1 MDDSIYHSFSPRQ
14 AMLYFGQL
22 SSSLNKVNLR
32 LEININNQIKR
43 VRHEMNAVEFE
54 QAGKSWGATAALY
67 PTDLQ
72 LEQGQFSVLLGPSG
86 CGKTTT
92 LRLIAGLEMTTS
104 GRIHIFGRDVTQVQ
118 PAQRGVSMVFQNYAL
133 FPHLSVAENVV
144 FGLKVRRVPKA
155 EIAERLR
162 KTLDLLSLSPLA
174 DRKPGQLSG
183 GQQQRVALARA
194 LVADSQL
201 CLMDEPLSNLDAQL
215 RQEMR
220 IELRALQR
228 KLGLSVVYVTHDQTE
243 AMSMADRVILL
254 KGGRVEQ
261 VATPTEIYQQPRTL
275 FAAQFIGSARMNV
288 LELEGSRITGTDIVL
303 QAPEG
308 AVRVGIRPEDV
319 RLGGTYRLPLLRTD
333 FTGADL
339 MLHVSAGSQEL
350 VVRAEGKHARE
361 VQGEIAL
368 GWEPSSLHWFDQ
380 NGCRID

>member
-1 MDDSIYHSFSPRQ
+1 
-14 AMLYFGQL
+14 
-22 SSSLNKVNLR
+22 
-32 LEININNQIKR
+32 
-43 VRHEMNAVEFE
+43 MNAVQFDR
-54 QAGKSWGATAALY
+54 AGKSWGKTAALH
-67 PTDLQ
+67 PTDLE

-92 LRLIAGLEMTTS
+92 LRLIAGLEMPTT
-104 GRIHIFGRDVTQVQ
+104 GRIRIFDRDVTHEQ

-155 EIAERLR
+155 EIAERLK
-162 KTLDLLSLSPLA
+162 KTLDLLSLSQLA
-174 DRKPGQLSG
+174 ERKPGELSG

-220 IELRALQR
+220 HELRALQR

-254 KGGRVEQ
+254 KAGHVEQ
-261 VATPTEIYQQPRTL
+261 VASPAEIYQQPRTL

-288 LELEGSRITGTDIVL
+288 LELDGAYIAGTQILL
-303 QAPEG
+303 QPPEG
-308 AVRVGIRPEDV
+308 AVRVGIRPEDL
-319 RLGGTYRLPLLRTD
+319 RLGGGYKLPLIRTD

-339 MLHVSAGSQEL
+339 MLHVGVGDQIL
-350 VVRAEGKHARE
+350 VVRAGGKHSRE
-361 VQGEIAL
+361 IQGEIAL
-368 GWEPSSLHWFDQ
+368 GWESSNLHWFDQ
-380 NGCRID
+380 SGQRIS

>member
-1 MDDSIYHSFSPRQ
+1 
-14 AMLYFGQL
+14 
-22 SSSLNKVNLR
+22 
-32 LEININNQIKR
+32 
-43 VRHEMNAVEFE
+43 MNAVEFE
-54 QAGKSWGATAALY
+54 QAGKNWGATAALH

-174 DRKPGQLSG
+174 DRKPGELSC

-220 IELRALQR
+220 AELRALQR

-261 VATPTEIYQQPRTL
+261 VATPTEIYQRPRTL
-275 FAAQFIGSARMNV
+275 FAAEFIGSARMNV
-288 LELEGSRITGTDIVL
+288 LELEGSRIAGTDIVL

-319 RLGGTYRLPLLRTD
+319 RLGGTHRLPLLRTD

-339 MLHVSAGSQEL
+339 MLHVGVGSQVL

-361 VQGEIAL
+361 VQGEILL

-380 NGCRID
+380 SGCRIDEVVE

>member
-1 MDDSIYHSFSPRQ
+1 
-14 AMLYFGQL
+14 
-22 SSSLNKVNLR
+22 
-32 LEININNQIKR
+32 
-43 VRHEMNAVEFE
+43 MNAVQFD
-54 QAGKSWGATAALY
+54 QAGKSWGATPALH

-92 LRLIAGLEMTTS
+92 LRLIAGLEMPTT
-104 GRIHIFGRDVTQVQ
+104 GRIHIFGRDVTEIQ

-133 FPHLSVAENVV
+133 FPHLSVSENVV

-155 EIAERLR
+155 EIIERLR
-162 KTLDLLSLSPLA
+162 KTLDLLSLSQLA
-174 DRKPGQLSG
+174 DRKPGELSG

-220 IELRALQR
+220 HELRALQR

-288 LELEGSRITGTDIVL
+288 LELEGSRIAGTHIEL
-303 QAPEG
+303 QAPSG
-308 AVRVGIRPEDV
+308 ATRVGIRPEDV
-319 RLGGTYRLPLLRTD
+319 HLGGDLHLPLLRTD

-339 MLHVSAGSQEL
+339 MLHVGVGQQSL
-350 VVRAEGKHARE
+350 VVRADGKYARD

-368 GWEPSSLHWFDQ
+368 GWEASNLHWFDHD
-380 NGCRID
+380 GHRIN